1 MWVFLAGRPEET
13 DSNGK
18 PEIVLG
24 KDRGVQG
31 VTDPPR
37 GATKRICF
45 NANKNVFSACIH
57 CLYFKFHDACQ

>member
-18 PEIVLG
+18 PEIVSV

-37 GATKRICF
+37 GATK
-45 NANKNVFSACIH
+45 KNLFQ
-57 CLYFKFHDACQ
+57 CQ